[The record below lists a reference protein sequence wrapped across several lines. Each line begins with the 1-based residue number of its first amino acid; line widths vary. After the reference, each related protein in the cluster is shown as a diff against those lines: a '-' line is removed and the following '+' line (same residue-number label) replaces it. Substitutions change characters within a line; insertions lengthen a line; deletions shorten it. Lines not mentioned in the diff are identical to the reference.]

1 MQWQLRLSAV
11 VLPMAAYVYPIQA
24 DIPATER
31 TADLPDSWLVL
42 YNADPASE
50 SPTWVQWYIQQWGI
64 PSQNTLALQVP
75 ADERIHR
82 DTFRS
87 QIFYPVRN
95 YLNAY
100 PDLKAKIMGIIV
112 GYRVPG
118 NFYLDDTHPP
128 MQGGGGWS
136 VTNNLTDLTYDTW
149 YKRAN
154 PHTFVASTSP
164 NTTRLT
170 KAALST
176 DCYLTAR
183 LDGPGLADVI
193 ALTQRARAI
202 TDSPLPLLSSE
213 WLYHDYV
220 DIGAPA
226 GDEWSALRSTL
237 LSLYTSTPF
246 WRFPW
251 LAYESET
258 SPMPSCALAFN
269 YYRITGWDT
278 VPWLADPAGSR
289 LLAMAMNSWGAT
301 TVRSTTN
308 HEGRFVPNAL
318 FNGGFAAAI
327 GATAEPYTGSEPQ
340 PSTIVWCLA
349 EGRTLGE
356 ACFHANPYR
365 NFMWELVGDPLL
377 RVPLWAVD
385 PCQLLAPPNDL
396 GPPELVSGQE
406 TIDSTPTIGF
416 SLIPRCGEESVSFR
430 LQITQDPTFA
440 DPEVEFVSDPLPQ
453 GPASFTVGQT
463 APCGT
468 YLVGAQGQELTL
480 GSYFWRVRAEDQMG
494 TSDWATANPTSASFV
509 VAEPLRLVQA
519 ASRKI
524 HNGVGPLD
532 VLLTLDPGQPP
543 TVEPRLRGP
552 TEILLHFN
560 KPIRPAD
567 GALEGN
573 EVAVSVGAVTSLVIE
588 CSTITVSIAS
598 VPDRTWLA
606 LTLSG
611 ITDLSGNPL
620 FGQNEVSV
628 IAIAGDANNDA
639 VTSTADLA
647 QIKAAIG
654 VPVGTQYAR
663 EDLNCDGS
671 ITTTDVALA
680 KTLITANPLFP

>member
-11 VLPMAAYVYPIQA
+11 ILPMAAGIYAVQA

-31 TADLPDSWLVL
+31 TAEMPDSWLVL
-42 YNADPASE
+42 YNADPASD
-50 SPTWVQWYIQQWGI
+50 SPAWVQWYIEQWGI
-64 PSQNTLALQVP
+64 PTENALALQVP
-75 ADERIHR
+75 AEERVHR
-82 DTFRS
+82 DAFRS
-87 QIFYPVRN
+87 QIYYPVRN
-95 YLNAY
+95 HLNAN

-128 MQGGGGWS
+128 LQGGGGWS
-136 VTNNLTDLTYDTW
+136 VTNNLADLAYDTW

-154 PHTFVASTSP
+154 PHAFVASVSP
-164 NTTRLT
+164 NPTRLT

-183 LDGPGLADVI
+183 LDGPTLATVT
-193 ALTQRARAI
+193 ALTERARAI
-202 TDSPLPLLSSE
+202 SDSPSPLVSSE
-213 WLYHDYV
+213 YLHQDFV

-226 GDEWSALRSTL
+226 GNEWPALRAAVQSP
-237 LSLYTSTPF
+237 YTNTPP

-251 LAYESET
+251 LQYESE
-258 SPMPSCALAFN
+258 SEPMPSCALAFS

-278 VPWLADPAGSR
+278 VPWLADPSGSR
-289 LLAMAMNSWGAT
+289 VAAMACNSWGAT

-308 HEGRFVPNAL
+308 HGARFVPNAL

-327 GATAEPYTGSEPQ
+327 GATAEPYTGSDPQ
-340 PSTIVWCLA
+340 PSTLVWCLA

-385 PCQLLAPPNDL
+385 PCQILAPPNDL
-396 GPPELVSGQE
+396 GPAELVSGQE
-406 TIDSTPTIGF
+406 TIDVTPTLHF
-416 SLIPRCGEESVSFR
+416 SLMPRCGEDFVAFR
-430 LQITQDPTFA
+430 LQIAQDPTFA
-440 DPEVEFVSDPLPQ
+440 DPQVEFISDPLPQ
-453 GPASFTVGQT
+453 GPASFEVGE
-463 APCGT
+463 PDDCGT
-468 YLVGAQGQELTL
+468 YVVGGQGQNLTL

-494 TSDWATANPTSASFV
+494 TSDWAPASPTSASFV
-509 VAEPLRLVQA
+509 VAEPLHLVQA

-532 VLLTLDPGQPP
+532 VSLTLNPGQPP
-543 TVEPRLRGP
+543 TVEPRLQGP

-567 GALEGN
+567 GTLDGN
-573 EVAVSVGAVTSLVIE
+573 EVVVSLGAVTSLVIE
-588 CSTITVSIAS
+588 CSTITVAIGS
-598 VPDRTWLA
+598 VPDRTWLS

-620 FGQNEVSV
+620 VGQNQLSV
-628 IAIAGDANNDA
+628 IVLAGDVNNDS
-639 VTSTADLA
+639 VTSTTDVA
-647 QIKAAIG
+647 QIRAA
-654 VPVGTQYAR
+654 VGRPASAQYTR
-663 EDLNCDGS
+663 EDLNCDGM
-671 ITTTDVALA
+671 ITTTDLA
-680 KTLITANPLFP
+680 SVRTLID

>member
-1 MQWQLRLSAV
+1 MQWHLRLSAV
-11 VLPMAAYVYPIQA
+11 VVSMAAGAYPVQA
-24 DIPATER
+24 EIPATER
-31 TADLPDSWLVL
+31 TADMPDSWLVL

-50 SPTWVQWYIQQWGI
+50 SPAWVQWYVQQWGI
-64 PSQNTLALQVP
+64 PSENALALQVP

-95 YLNAY
+95 YLNAN
-100 PDLKAKIMGIIV
+100 PSLKARIMGIIV

-136 VTNNLTDLTYDTW
+136 VTNNLTDLTYDAW

-154 PHTFVASTSP
+154 PHTFVASASP

-183 LDGPGLADVI
+183 LDGPSLAAVT
-193 ALTQRARAI
+193 ALTERARAI
-202 TDSPLPLLSSE
+202 SDSPSPLLSFAH
-213 WLYHDYV
+213 LYQDFV

-226 GDEWSALRSTL
+226 GDEWPALRAAVQSP
-237 LSLYTSTPF
+237 YTNTPP

-251 LAYESET
+251 LQYESENE
-258 SPMPSCALAFN
+258 PMPSCALAFS

-278 VPWLADPAGSR
+278 VPWLADPSGSR
-289 LLAMAMNSWGAT
+289 VAAMACNSWGAT

-308 HEGRFVPNAL
+308 HGARFVPNAL

-340 PSTIVWCLA
+340 PSTIVWSLA

-356 ACFHANPYR
+356 ACFQANPYR

-385 PCQLLAPPNDL
+385 PCQILAPPNDL

-406 TIDSTPTIGF
+406 TTDVTPTLHF
-416 SLIPRCGEESVSFR
+416 SLVPRCGEDSVAFR
-430 LQITQDPTFA
+430 LQIAQDPTFA
-440 DPEVEFVSDPLPQ
+440 DPQVEFISEPRSQ
-453 GPASFTVGQT
+453 GPASFTVGE
-463 APCGT
+463 PDDCGT
-468 YLVGAQGQELTL
+468 YVAGGQGQNLTS
-480 GSYFWRVRAEDQMG
+480 GSYFWRVRAEDQIG
-494 TSDWATANPTSASFV
+494 TSDWAPASPTSASFV

-519 ASRKI
+519 VSRKI

-532 VLLTLDPGQPP
+532 VSLTLNPGQPP
-543 TVEPRLRGP
+543 TVEPRLQGP

-567 GALEGN
+567 GTLDSN
-573 EVAVSVGAVTSLVIE
+573 EVVVSVGAVTSLAME
-588 CSTITVSIAS
+588 CSTITVAIAP
-598 VPDRTWLA
+598 VPDWTWLS

-620 FGQNEVSV
+620 VGQNQLSV
-628 IAIAGDANNDA
+628 IALAGDVNNDS
-639 VTSTADLA
+639 VTSTTDVA
-647 QIKAAIG
+647 QIRVA
-654 VPVGTQYAR
+654 VGQPASTQYTR
-663 EDLNCDGS
+663 EDLNCDGM
-671 ITTTDVALA
+671 ITTTDLA
-680 KTLITANPLFP
+680 SARTLVH